1 MPYQVNPMELIQQIK
16 NGKNPQQLLM
26 SILEGNMKSTPLG
39 RNLYVLAQE
48 GRTSEIEKI
57 ARNLAKERGIDFDAE
72 FKAFK
77 QKLGLE

>member
-1 MPYQVNPMELIQQIK
+1 
-16 NGKNPQQLLM
+16 
-26 SILEGNMKSTPLG
+26 MKSTPLG

-57 ARNLAKERGIDFDAE
+57 ARNLAKERGIDFDTE